1 MKQLNVKDI
10 ILTGAFTALYF
21 LCVGLGTL
29 IGAFFDH
36 SGNMM
41 YAPAFAAVLGGV
53 VYMLLIQKVQKIG
66 AISLM
71 GIVMGGFFFLSG
83 HFFASALPGIIFG
96 LLADAL
102 AKQGNYQSK
111 NWNILSFVVFSFVN
125 TGPIILMWLARST
138 YIDSLVA
145 RGKTADYI
153 NRVMLPVDGSVI
165 FWFIL
170 TVVLGGLVG
179 GLVGHYLVQK
189 HFVKSGIAS

>member
-179 GLVGHYLVQK
+179 GLVGYYLVQK

>member
-21 LCVGLGTL
+21 LCVGVGTL

-53 VYMLLIQKVQKIG
+53 VYLLLIQKVQKIG

-71 GIVMGGFFFLSG
+71 GVVMGGFFFLSG

-165 FWFIL
+165 VWFIL
-170 TVVLGGLVG
+170 TVVLGALVG
-179 GLVGHYLVQK
+179 GLLGHYLVQK
-189 HFVKSGIAS
+189 HFVKSGLSS

>member
-170 TVVLGGLVG
+170 TVVLGGLIG

>member
-10 ILTGAFTALYF
+10 IFTGAFTALYF

-41 YAPAFAAVLGGV
+41 YAPSFAAVLGGV
-53 VYMLLIQKVQKIG
+53 VYLLLIQKVQKIG

-170 TVVLGGLVG
+170 TVVLGGLIG